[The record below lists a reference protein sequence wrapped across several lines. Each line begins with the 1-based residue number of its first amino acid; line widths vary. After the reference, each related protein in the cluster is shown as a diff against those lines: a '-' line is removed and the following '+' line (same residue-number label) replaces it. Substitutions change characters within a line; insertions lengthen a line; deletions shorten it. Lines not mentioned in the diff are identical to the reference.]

1 MPSIVVTS
9 PDTQPATPVAVT
21 PEKLHAAVASYPICL
36 VTGGAGY
43 IGSHTVLELLTA
55 GFAVVV
61 IDNLCNSHLESLHR
75 VHYIARI
82 EFERCAGV
90 ENGSH
95 DDHDDKNNNKDNK
108 HSSKEAPKKRTV
120 PPIFFHR
127 VDIRNQARVNEV
139 FAFWQNPKTARLHPD
154 RLPIDIGA
162 SVEHKTY
169 PMLEYSI
176 DTAKRT
182 KLSPLTTV
190 ATSHGRIVCVIH
202 FAALKA
208 VGESI
213 SMPLDYYEVNVAGLL
228 FVLKAMRAHAVNTFV
243 FSSSAV
249 VYGMGH
255 GEAISEDAVS
265 TAGQGSGGGLL
276 TNPYGRSKWMSEEI
290 INDFCVSHQGFHATS
305 LRYFNPTGAHPSGLI
320 GENPKGTP
328 NNIVPV
334 ILQAYER
341 RRSRVQVF
349 GSSYDTSDGTG
360 VRDYIHVSDLAKGH
374 LAALRKA
381 VTVVQEHQQ
390 AQQAQKSASSSLGV
404 GGPVMGPDEVVP
416 MTQYNV
422 YNLGT
427 GRGYS
432 VLEIIKAFSMAAG
445 TEVPYSVGD
454 ARQGD
459 LGTVTASADKA
470 ATELDWTAE
479 FDLQDMCRDVYNWA
493 SSNPGGYEKL
503 RRLSAMSAVSP
514 KDLRR
519 VSVEANLFDS
529 NEDFDSFMQAAG
541 GGRGSLSSS
550 GRSSFSR
557 GSVSGSLL
565 GPRTPHRQ
573 SIASLGNL
581 LRTRMSISS
590 ASSDEDGPGAK
601 LGGGGGGG
609 GGFGAPFLNAP
620 GAMPNI
626 PTINFPGGNKAP
638 SFKMDW
644 SENSRGTGATDMHP
658 PIREE
663 DE

>member
-9 PDTQPATPVAVT
+9 PDKEPTKPVAT
-21 PEKLHAAVASYPICL
+21 TLEQLREAVSTYPICL

-61 IDNLCNSHLESLHR
+61 VDNLCNSHLESLYR

-82 EFERCAGV
+82 E
-90 ENGSH
+90 
-95 DDHDDKNNNKDNK
+95 
-108 HSSKEAPKKRTV
+108 
-120 PPIFFHR
+120 
-127 VDIRNQARVNEV
+127 
-139 FAFWQNPKTARLHPD
+139 
-154 RLPIDIGA
+154 
-162 SVEHKTY
+162 TY

-176 DTAKRT
+176 DTGKRT
-182 KLSPLTTV
+182 KLSPLCSV
-190 ATSHGRIVCVIH
+190 ADSFGKIVCVIH

-208 VGESI
+208 VGESL

-255 GEAISEDAVS
+255 GAGIAEDAVR

-290 INDFCVSHQGFHATS
+290 INDFCAAHPRFHATS
-305 LRYFNPTGAHPSGLI
+305 LRYFNPTGAHASGLI

-381 VTVVQEHQQ
+381 VTTEPP
-390 AQQAQKSASSSLGV
+390 A
-404 GGPVMGPDEVVP
+404 
-416 MTQYNV
+416 TQYNV

-445 TEVPYSVGD
+445 TEVPYSIGE

-459 LGTVTASADKA
+459 LGTVTASPDKA

-493 SSNPGGYEKL
+493 STNPGGY
-503 RRLSAMSAVSP
+503 
-514 KDLRR
+514 
-519 VSVEANLFDS
+519 
-529 NEDFDSFMQAAG
+529 
-541 GGRGSLSSS
+541 
-550 GRSSFSR
+550 
-557 GSVSGSLL
+557 
-565 GPRTPHRQ
+565 
-573 SIASLGNL
+573 
-581 LRTRMSISS
+581 
-590 ASSDEDGPGAK
+590 
-601 LGGGGGGG
+601 
-609 GGFGAPFLNAP
+609 
-620 GAMPNI
+620 
-626 PTINFPGGNKAP
+626 
-638 SFKMDW
+638 
-644 SENSRGTGATDMHP
+644 
-658 PIREE
+658 
-663 DE
+663 